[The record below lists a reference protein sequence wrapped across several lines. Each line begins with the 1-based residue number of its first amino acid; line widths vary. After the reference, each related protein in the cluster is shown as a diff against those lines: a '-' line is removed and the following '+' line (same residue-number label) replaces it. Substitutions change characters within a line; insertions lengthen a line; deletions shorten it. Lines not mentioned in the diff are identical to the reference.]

1 MVGRP
6 VLWLVANKNRS
17 GMPDLPFMLVGQVFV
32 QNGLQALRA
41 ANRKQGMQGL
51 DAYMLENRI
60 RLMQAMY
67 QINRRYGRGSLVLG
81 SAVGIGALPV
91 WESRSRRG
99 CRRGLQRIGGA
110 WRWRAKQKTH
120 PAGCV

>member
-1 MVGRP
+1 
-6 VLWLVANKNRS
+6 
-17 GMPDLPFMLVGQVFV
+17 MLVGQVFV

-60 RLMQAMY
+60 RLMQAMD

-81 SAVGIGALPV
+81 SAGGIGALPV
-91 WESRSRRG
+91 WGMKQERLSSG
-99 CRRGLQRIGGA
+99 FTTDWAGLAVVG
-110 WRWRAKQKTH
+110 
-120 PAGCV
+120 